1 MEKTMRHG
9 IVAVLAGMVLLMAPG
24 VALAGHGKV
33 GLWRVTS
40 STKLSMATSP
50 EAAKAAP
57 ASSHTTHM
65 CMSQEE
71 VESDAPPHIDSPAT
85 GCDTRLTGHTAT
97 GMTAEL
103 ICNGGMKGKGH
114 MQIAY
119 DGAEH
124 YTGSYS
130 FKGTV
135 EGNPANLDTSFKGDW
150 IKADCG
156 KVRPYKLRTQ

>member
-1 MEKTMRHG
+1 MAMRHG
-9 IVAVLAGMVLLMAPG
+9 IVAVLAGTVLMMAPG

-40 STKLSMATSP
+40 STRLSMAPS
-50 EAAKAAP
+50 AATAATP
-57 ASSHTTHM
+57 ASSHTAHM

-71 VESDAPPHIDSPAT
+71 VDSDAPPHIDNQVT
-85 GCDTRLTGHTAT
+85 GCNTHVTAHTAASV
-97 GMTAEL
+97 TAEL
-103 ICNGGMKGKGH
+103 TCNGGMKGKGN

-124 YTGSYS
+124 YTGGYS

-135 EGNPANLDTSFKGDW
+135 QGNPATLDTSFKGDW